1 MLTSLIGL
9 SRSAHAMTAKPTAPS
24 LPALYESI
32 VSPLGR
38 KYSRAQAWRPAAG
51 ALRVELTFEEPDL
64 VDAKPTRQADYY
76 DLADGGAAGPAV
88 RVPLGSDLKLL
99 HHFESGLELRLLPMP
114 NKEDK
119 ELIAEVWGEGVRL
132 ARKPLGDKV
141 GPKVLPAGI
150 FGAPALSPSG
160 TKIAWT
166 CERPFEHAAVPGHW
180 ASEEAKEKASG
191 PSQKKYELRRGL
203 GEAIKVEHTSIVVWD
218 WQADELAV
226 YAAEALLAA
235 EDAARGAMAVPS
247 SVVWDGTD
255 EGLIFAVHELPAR
268 GSGLSACLNRPTKLY
283 HLPSLPPPPPGK
295 DKGKAKEDEA
305 TEASKEEVPAPVTAR
320 CLTPGLYLAH
330 FPRLS
335 PDGSRLAFSASAAPF
350 VAHSTVL
357 ELRTMAWPPSA
368 GAEDGAVLL
377 DAHAGPPEPTTG
389 WAGLCGFHNEHAAT
403 SWLGDGSGRLV
414 FGTLAAGERAVFVCG
429 GDGGPSSL
437 RRVAPPGWATAPG
450 GGSVDLMAVTGD
462 RLVVQCSRLTTPAQV
477 WACRVGA
484 SDAADSWSQLADSA
498 ALRSPPSASLA
509 PVRKHV
515 RQVLA
520 KTTLVTLT
528 LPEADGGASA
538 LLAVPPGLESGGG
551 KIPWVLRPHGG
562 PHSATVDEFNAQT
575 ALLLSAG
582 VAVLQPNYRGSL
594 SFGRDFGESLLGRVG
609 TLDVEDCAALTRLA
623 LERHPELDATRGGVY
638 GGSHG
643 GFLTAWLLGHPSHSS
658 LFRCGVLW
666 NPVTNLP
673 SMVTATDIPEWC
685 FAECLPPGSADDLGP
700 HGVRWPL
707 SPERLAAMYE
717 KSPITVVG
725 NVRVPALMLLGA
737 GDLRVPH
744 AQGRE
749 WVAALQSQPN
759 PPEVVALEYPGEGHA
774 IAGAEQQAHAVQAA
788 VAWLVEHTAKALHE
802 Y

>member
-1 MLTSLIGL
+1 
-9 SRSAHAMTAKPTAPS
+9 MTAKPTTPS
-24 LPALYESI
+24 LPALHEAI

-64 VDAKPTRQADYY
+64 VDAKPTTQAVYY
-76 DLADGGAAGPAV
+76 DLDPGAVGPAV
-88 RVPLGSDLKLL
+88 RVPVGSDLKLL
-99 HHFESGLELRLLPMP
+99 QHFEAGLELRLLPMP
-114 NKEDK
+114 NKEEK

-160 TKIAWT
+160 AKIAWT

-191 PSQKKYELRRGL
+191 PSRNKYELRRGL
-203 GEAIKVEHTSIVVWD
+203 GEAIKVENTAIVVWD

-226 YAAEALLAA
+226 YAAEALLSAK
-235 EDAARGAMAVPS
+235 DAARGAMAVAS

-255 EGLIFAVHELPAR
+255 DGLIFAVHELPAR
-268 GSGLSACLNRPTKLY
+268 SSGLSACLNRPTKLY
-283 HLPSLPPPPPGK
+283 HLPSLPPPPPSKAK
-295 DKGKAKEDEA
+295 DKEGGEAKEVAKEA
-305 TEASKEEVPAPVTAR
+305 APAPVAAR

-335 PDGSRLAFSASAAPF
+335 PDGSRLAFAASAAPF
-350 VAHSTVL
+350 AAHATVL
-357 ELRTMAWPPSA
+357 ELRAMAWPPPA
-368 GAEDGAVLL
+368 GAKDGAVLL
-377 DAHAGPPEPTTG
+377 DAHAGPPLPTTG
-389 WAGLCGFHNEHAAT
+389 WAGLCGFHNEHAAM
-403 SWLGDGSGRLV
+403 SWLSDGRLV
-414 FGTLAAGERAVFVCG
+414 VGTLAAGERAVFVCG
-429 GDGGPSSL
+429 DGPSSL
-437 RRVAPPGWATAPG
+437 RRLAPPGWAAAPG
-450 GGSVDLMAVTGD
+450 GGSVELMAAIDD

-477 WACRVGA
+477 WACCVGA
-484 SDAADSWSQLADSA
+484 SHDADGWSQLADSA
-498 ALRSPPSASLA
+498 TLRSPPSASLA
-509 PVRKHV
+509 PVREHV
-515 RQVLA
+515 RRVLA
-520 KTTLVTLT
+520 GTTLVTLT

-538 LLAVPPGLESGGG
+538 LLAVPPAAAAAAEGGEGGESG
-551 KIPWVLRPHGG
+551 KLPWVLRPHGG

-594 SFGRDFGESLLGRVG
+594 SFGKDFGESLLGRVG
-609 TLDVEDCAALTRLA
+609 SLDVADCAALTRLA
-623 LERHPELDATRGGVY
+623 LETQPTLDAARGSVY

-643 GFLTAWLLGHPSHSS
+643 GFLTAWLLGHPSHAS

-685 FAECLPPGSADDLGP
+685 FAECLPPGSSTDLGP

-707 SPERLAAMYE
+707 SPEMLAAMYE
-717 KSPITVVG
+717 KSPITVVA
-725 NVRVPALMLLGA
+725 NVRAPALMLLGA

-744 AQGRE
+744 TQGRE
-749 WVAALQSQPN
+749 WVAALQSQPD

-774 IAGAEQQAHAVQAA
+774 IASAEQQAHAVQAA
-788 VAWLVEHTAKALHE
+788 VAWLVQHTAPQAE
-802 Y
+802 S